1 MTTAVLRTEIKGT
14 RCSNFRHATQQL
26 VIIII
31 IIIIIIVVVVVVV
44 VVAITCHPVAVFLTL
59 VQTKQIRIIIHKRN
73 NTKDSIY
80 KYTS

>member
-26 VIIII
+26 VIII